1 MSLIVPAIS
10 IGALMYLFAILDRMI
25 QRSGYQKPY
34 FAVHVL
40 HNAALV
46 AATANDV
53 LVSFTD
59 FAGLS
64 AYRITW
70 SAVYLCYALHFY
82 HCLLYWRVFHYD
94 DWLHHGLMIGV
105 ALPLGCSV
113 SAGPLMGMNLFFT
126 TGLPGG
132 VSYALLFA
140 EKNGMITRTTSR
152 RWNARINLWLR
163 SPGCVAN
170 ASMILASF
178 LSTPAGEVT
187 SWQMFVAVAVAA
199 LTLWNGQ
206 YFMEQ
211 VVAANAI
218 TNTSEDKT
226 LTSNAARVLVPSLNT
241 REGDKASAHSMDLFP
256 NEGAPHGQPQSPIAA
271 ASGAAG
277 VLPPL

>member
-1 MSLIVPAIS
+1 MSLIIPALS
-10 IGALMYLFAILDRMI
+10 IGSLMYLFAILDRTI

-46 AATANDV
+46 AVTAQDV

-64 AYRITW
+64 AYPITW
-70 SAVYLCYALHFY
+70 AAVYLCYALHFY
-82 HCLLYWRVFHYD
+82 HCLLYWRTFHRD
-94 DWLHHGLMIGV
+94 DWLHHGLMIGG

-140 EKNGMITRTTSR
+140 EKNGMISRAASR

-163 SPGCVAN
+163 SPGCLAN
-170 ASMILASF
+170 ATMILVSI
-178 LSTPAGEVT
+178 LSTPAT
-187 SWQMFVAVAVAA
+187 PWQMFVAVAVAA
-199 LTLWNGQ
+199 LTAWNGQ

-218 TNTSEDKT
+218 TNTSEAYKVDVRSTVPRAPKDDA
-226 LTSNAARVLVPSLNT
+226 LRELQPALLVAT
-241 REGDKASAHSMDLFP
+241 ATVGEV
-256 NEGAPHGQPQSPIAA
+256 EAP
-271 ASGAAG
+271 
-277 VLPPL
+277 PPL